1 MKKHVTF
8 LLICFTVVLALAS
21 IGQAQKKITGPW
33 LWMMAPTEP
42 GKGGAASTDIDT
54 LSKASGGSVTADSV
68 ARNGVKA
75 GSECGKHAWT
85 WGELPA
91 TGNNNVGDLM
101 VKLGFGKGDI
111 NDHDSW
117 AYLELDAAAEKGAT
131 AKAGSDDSIKIWL
144 NGKVVHKNAVDR
156 GASDFQDTFKVDLVS
171 GANRLLVKVSENAG
185 SWSMFVGIEANYNV
199 VAVEPAGKLSTTW
212 ASIKNR

>member
-1 MKKHVTF
+1 
-8 LLICFTVVLALAS
+8 
-21 IGQAQKKITGPW
+21 
-33 LWMMAPTEP
+33 MMAPTEP

-111 NDHDSW
+111 DDHDSW

-156 GASDFQDTFKVDLVS
+156 GASDFLDTFKVDLVS